1 MCMRNRTWLGLLA
14 AACAW
19 AQAGAQRPSST
30 LKVNFP
36 KDAPVALVEADWGES
51 RELVRGSALVLD
63 LHTSL
68 TLRNLGQ
75 RNIRGIT
82 LLVAAQ
88 AMTPGGK
95 ASVSVPSLD
104 VKPGETFPVRVD
116 LRLLRPAAV
125 NGPLVELELDGVLF
139 DDLSFYGANR
149 LNSRRLMT
157 VWELEARRDR
167 RYYRQVLEAGGPAEL
182 RRHMLEILAERPR
195 LDVQVSRGQAAAG
208 AGRATALEPGARPL
222 EIACLQL
229 PGAPLEL
236 VRGEALVSGSE
247 ARAPRVEVR
256 NRSSRPVRYFEIA
269 WLLRD
274 RQGREY
280 LAGTIPGRPAA
291 VLAPGARAQAAE
303 DSTLRFAYGGGQPL
317 LVDSLTGLLTQAE
330 FADGEIWIP
339 ESRVLED
346 PRLRRLLPPSAEEQR
361 LAELYRR
368 HGLAAVI
375 EELKKR

>member
-1 MCMRNRTWLGLLA
+1 MSTRNKTLVGLLA

-19 AQAGAQRPSST
+19 AQAGAQRSPST
-30 LKVNFP
+30 LKINFP

-51 RELVRGSALVLD
+51 RELARGSALVLD

-104 VKPGETFPVRVD
+104 VRPGETFPVRVD
-116 LRLLRPAAV
+116 LRLLRPATVA
-125 NGPLVELELDGVLF
+125 GPLVELELDGVLF

-167 RYYRQVLEAGGPAEL
+167 RFYRQVLDAGGPEEL
-182 RRHMLEILAERPR
+182 RRHLLEILAERPR
-195 LDVQVSRGQAAAG
+195 LDVQVSRGAG
-208 AGRATALEPGARPL
+208 PAGLGRATAVTARPVEL
-222 EIACLQL
+222 VCLQL

-236 VRGEALVSGSE
+236 VRGQALLSGSE
-247 ARAPRVEVR
+247 ARAPRIEVR
-256 NRSSRPVRYFEIA
+256 NRSSRPVRYFEVA

-274 RQGREY
+274 RQGRDY
-280 LAGTIPGRPAA
+280 VAGAIPGRPAG
-291 VLAPGARAQAAE
+291 VLAPGASGEAFEEAA
-303 DSTLRFAYGGGQPL
+303 LRFAQSGGQPL
-317 LVDSLTGLLTQAE
+317 VVEALTGLLTQAE

-339 ESRVLED
+339 EGGVLED
-346 PRLRRLLPPSAEEQR
+346 ARLRRLLPPSAEEQR
-361 LAELYRR
+361 LAEIYRR

>member
-1 MCMRNRTWLGLLA
+1 MSTRNRVLFGLLA

-19 AQAGAQRPSST
+19 AQAGAQRSPST
-30 LKVNFP
+30 LKVNLP

-51 RELVRGSALVLD
+51 RELARGSALVLD
-63 LHTSL
+63 LRTSL

-75 RNIRGIT
+75 RNIRGVT

-88 AMTPGGK
+88 AITPGGR
-95 ASVSVPSLD
+95 ASVSVPGLD

-116 LRLLRPAAV
+116 LRLLRPASVA
-125 NGPLVELELDGVLF
+125 GPLVELELDGVLF
-139 DDLSFYGANR
+139 DDLSFYGPNR

-167 RYYRQVLEAGGPAEL
+167 RYYRQVLESGGPEEL

-195 LDVQVSRGQAAAG
+195 LDVQVSRGQG
-208 AGRATALEPGARPL
+208 SWITGPATAVNARPV
-222 EIACLQL
+222 EIACLQI

-247 ARAPRVEVR
+247 TRTPRVEVW
-256 NRSSRPVRYFEIA
+256 NRSSRPIRYFEIA

-280 LAGTIPGRPAA
+280 LAGMIPGKPDGL
-291 VLAPGARAQAAE
+291 LAPGARAQATENAA
-303 DSTLRFAYGGGQPL
+303 LRFAQSGGQPL
-317 LVDSLTGLLTQAE
+317 MVDALSGLVTQAE

-361 LAELYRR
+361 LAEIYRR
-368 HGLAAVI
+368 HGLTAVI
-375 EELKKR
+375 EELRKR

>member
-1 MCMRNRTWLGLLA
+1 MRNRTLLGLLA

-19 AQAGAQRPSST
+19 AQTGVPRSPST

-36 KDAPVALVEADWGES
+36 RDAPVALVEADWGES
-51 RELVRGSALVLD
+51 RELARGSALVLD

-68 TLRNLGQ
+68 TLRNLGL

-88 AMTPGGK
+88 ALTPGGK
-95 ASVSVPSLD
+95 ASVSVPGLD
-104 VKPGETFPVRVD
+104 VKPGETFPVRLD

-125 NGPLVELELDGVLF
+125 SGPLVELELDGVLF

-167 RYYRQVLEAGGPAEL
+167 RYYRQILEVGGPEEL

-195 LDVQVSRGQAAAG
+195 LDVQVSRGQSARG
-208 AGRATALEPGARPL
+208 SGRATAVTARAI

-247 ARAPRVEVR
+247 TRSPRVEVL
-256 NRSSRPVRYFEIA
+256 NRSRRPIRYFEVA

-280 LAGTIPGRPAA
+280 LAGTIPGRLAG
-291 VLAPGARAQAAE
+291 VLAPGARAEAVEAA
-303 DSTLRFAYGGGQPL
+303 SLRFAQSGGQPL
-317 LVDSLTGLLTQAE
+317 AVEALTGVVTQAE

-346 PRLRRLLPPSAEEQR
+346 ARLRRLLPPSAEEQR
-361 LAELYRR
+361 LAEIYRR